1 MGNHFPESEEV
12 EGIGVTIST
21 PIQATREPNAG
32 MARYQS
38 VIELTLKPIWPNGKS
53 PKEKRISLLGAL
65 VNFLRPKLED
75 LSPQQHGCERIM
87 HMLVRLRRLRH
98 RRATYLADLSA
109 RENYMLVRD
118 MYRVNCK
125 RSESTKRNGPH
136 RQQCVNENNTS

>member
-1 MGNHFPESEEV
+1 MLNK
-12 EGIGVTIST
+12 
-21 PIQATREPNAG
+21 
-32 MARYQS
+32 ARYQP
-38 VIELTLKPIWPNGKS
+38 VIELRPKS
-53 PKEKRISLLGAL
+53 PKEQ
-65 VNFLRPKLED
+65 VNQLAWRVGEHLAPVKLED

-87 HMLVRLRRLRH
+87 HTLVRLRGLRH

>member
-1 MGNHFPESEEV
+1 
-12 EGIGVTIST
+12 
-21 PIQATREPNAG
+21 
-32 MARYQS
+32 
-38 VIELTLKPIWPNGKS
+38 
-53 PKEKRISLLGAL
+53 
-65 VNFLRPKLED
+65 
-75 LSPQQHGCERIM
+75 
-87 HMLVRLRRLRH
+87 MLARLRRLRH